1 MNLHRALP
9 TLLLVLVLAGCGGGG
24 GAPDAADA
32 TETEAGPAVPAGQ
45 LSVAEAKE
53 QGGAGLTVFGS
64 IFVRA
69 DKWNFCHR
77 LDEISYPP
85 ECFGA
90 TLRIANPTALE
101 AVKLTEGIGQ
111 ASGLLWTESPIS
123 LTGDVQGDAI
133 TVNEVPQG

>member
-1 MNLHRALP
+1 MTARP
-9 TLLLVLVLAGCGGGG
+9 TLIVVAIALTLAGCGGGG
-24 GAPDAADA
+24 GGGDAGDT
-32 TETEAGPAVPAGQ
+32 TEAEAGPAVPAGQ

-53 QGGAGLTVFGS
+53 QGGAALTVFGS

-69 DKWNFCHR
+69 DEWNFCHR

-101 AVKLTEGIGQ
+101 SVKLTEGIGQ
-111 ASGLLWTESPIS
+111 ASGLLWTESPVS
-123 LTGDVQGDAI
+123 LTGDVSGDAI
-133 TVNEVPQG
+133 TVSEVAGE